1 MTLEKIIKTYTNS
14 KDIFWIILKKKNIN
28 FKSLLKKK
36 KYIEVC
42 EYWYDDENNPEFNT
56 WIDVEG
62 IGYGWMWCANKIRSK
77 FEFLQRRAI
86 KKYARNILKTINDE
100 DIAVFKDEKI
110 FIYGFFHK
118 NNPDVYI
125 QIRLSDEE
133 LHFM

>member
-1 MTLEKIIKTYTNS
+1 MTLEKIIETFNY
-14 KDIFWIILKKKNIN
+14 KDIFLLILKKKDIN

-42 EYWYDDENNPEFNT
+42 TYWYDDENNPEFNT

-86 KKYARNILKTINDE
+86 KKYVKNILKTIEDE
-100 DIAVFKDEKI
+100 DIAIFYYSKNI
-110 FIYGFFHK
+110 FIYGFIPK
-118 NNPDVYI
+118 YNPDIYI
-125 QIRLSDEE
+125 QIRLSNEE
-133 LHFM
+133 LYF